1 MGVGVIAYL
10 KAPIAHDGGSFHPG
24 VCAKYMN
31 KRVVQL
37 IT

>member
-1 MGVGVIAYL
+1 MGVGV
-10 KAPIAHDGGSFHPG
+10 IAHDGGSFHPG